1 MDKRPVIIIIFLL
14 LFIFGIVALI
24 GINWFTN
31 TFQPALETKQVIQ
44 ATQEFYASKT
54 AQEATQ
60 FFNATKTME
69 TGNLFASQTA
79 QALIIMQTET
89 AMAKTAA
96 YNAEMTQ
103 TAIPTSTPE
112 ILVTCIARVINDN
125 SALNPVPSR
134 SNYPAKVIFINEQDK
149 VTVNSLVKG
158 SNWVHVSYQEHTGFM
173 NRSNLLID
181 ADCQPNVYDLH
192 FLAGW
197 LKPNWKVLVE
207 DTFTTNEHVWL
218 LQESGEQL
226 VPQMHPQHSFCRL
239 MQRKVCRHSPRKP
252 CITLISH
259 RSNCM

>member
-96 YNAEMTQ
+96 YNAEM
-103 TAIPTSTPE
+103 I
-112 ILVTCIARVINDN
+112 
-125 SALNPVPSR
+125 
-134 SNYPAKVIFINEQDK
+134 
-149 VTVNSLVKG
+149 
-158 SNWVHVSYQEHTGFM
+158 
-173 NRSNLLID
+173 
-181 ADCQPNVYDLH
+181 
-192 FLAGW
+192 
-197 LKPNWKVLVE
+197 
-207 DTFTTNEHVWL
+207 
-218 LQESGEQL
+218 
-226 VPQMHPQHSFCRL
+226 
-239 MQRKVCRHSPRKP
+239 
-252 CITLISH
+252 
-259 RSNCM
+259 